1 MKRNP
6 LILIFLLFC
15 TQVLFS
21 QNDLEKA
28 FYFRSA
34 SLGIGIANGSEESGY
49 LDFKGDITTAY
60 YKNLFSLAVSAGG
73 TGQSFGSSRDFLAV
87 DLLYGRAFEINNF
100 FTIEG
105 HAGVGYFFE
114 NYKDYDTNFAK
125 EKESTIGIPLQAK
138 LLFYVSPKFAL
149 GLNPSVNFNSI
160 ETIYSGNLIFQYNFG
175 GK

>member
-1 MKRNP
+1 MERNP
-6 LILIFLLFC
+6 LIFIFVLFC
-15 TQVLFS
+15 TQVLLS
-21 QNDLEKA
+21 QNDSGKI

-60 YKNLFSLAVSAGG
+60 YENLFSLEVSAGG

-87 DLLYGRAFEINNF
+87 DILYGRAFEINNF

-114 NYKDYDTNFAK
+114 NYKDYDTNFTKK
-125 EKESTIGIPLQAK
+125 EKIYNRNSSSSKITFLCVSKVCLRTKSRRKFQFYRNY
-138 LLFYVSPKFAL
+138 LLRKSDF
-149 GLNPSVNFNSI
+149 SI
-160 ETIYSGNLIFQYNFG
+160 
-175 GK
+175 